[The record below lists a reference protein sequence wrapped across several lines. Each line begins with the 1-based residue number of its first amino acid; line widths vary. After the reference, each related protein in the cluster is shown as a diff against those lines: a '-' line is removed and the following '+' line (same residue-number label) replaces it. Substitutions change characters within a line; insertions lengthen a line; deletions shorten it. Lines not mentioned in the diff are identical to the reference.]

1 LGVSPERKFKMMS
14 FSAEITMN
22 QLEAEIAE
30 KDAELASLREKLLSA
45 QNTIDLLHKSES
57 LLAKDKRQL
66 LRIIRS
72 LAEHVDAPIVVNIL
86 LEEF

>member
-1 LGVSPERKFKMMS
+1 MMS